1 VKIEKKDYE
10 SFANELDTKLV
21 FISRKSLKKC
31 KVFTKEYSIDD
42 ISNLFK
48 ENPTFKNYYVSQHI
62 HKKHGFMGALAFAK
76 IFKL

>member
-1 VKIEKKDYE
+1 MKIEKKDYE

>member
-1 VKIEKKDYE
+1 MKIEKKDYE
-10 SFANELDTKLV
+10 SFAKELDTKLV

-31 KVFTKEYSIDD
+31 KVFTKEYSIED
-42 ISNLFK
+42 ISKLFK

-62 HKKHGFMGALAFAK
+62 HKKHGFMGALAFSR